1 MSTSAERKAA
11 GQTLRRVLA
20 RHNFR
25 ADLARLA
32 SGEYTV
38 KSSGEYTVKS
48 SAQCLT
54 GPNNSKT
61 NGTRL
66 RDSACTNAD

>member
-1 MSTSAERKAA
+1 
-11 GQTLRRVLA
+11 
-20 RHNFR
+20 
-25 ADLARLA
+25 LARLA